1 MNQYIGIYRRCELL
15 YIRSEF
21 EKYALQPLE
30 GKILYFLRKGC
41 CTQEDVCIYFNMDKG
56 RIARNLSELE
66 EKGLVCRVVNERNK
80 RQKLVSLTSQGRQVL
95 SGIDR
100 IFEEWDAVCSSGFT
114 EQERCLYQDFVKRIA
129 ENAMEYRH
137 SQINQKEGCTY
148 DK

>member
-66 EKGLVCRVVNERNK
+66 EKGLVND
-80 RQKLVSLTSQGRQVL
+80 QPGQGKLDIFTTGSTEEYTMKAAKVGLDPVTSVQFYPPMKL
-95 SGIDR
+95 
-100 IFEEWDAVCSSGFT
+100 
-114 EQERCLYQDFVKRIA
+114 
-129 ENAMEYRH
+129 
-137 SQINQKEGCTY
+137 
-148 DK
+148 

>member
-1 MNQYIGIYRRCELL
+1 MHFSLW
-15 YIRSEF
+15 
-21 EKYALQPLE
+21 K
-30 GKILYFLRKGC
+30 GKSFIFCAR
-41 CTQEDVCIYFNMDKG
+41 DV
-56 RIARNLSELE
+56 
-66 EKGLVCRVVNERNK
+66 V

-100 IFEEWDAVCSSGFT
+100 IFEEWDAVCFSGFT

>member
-41 CTQEDVCIYFNMDKG
+41 CTQEDVCIYFDMDKG
-56 RIARNLSELE
+56 RIARTLSELE
-66 EKGLVCRVVNERNK
+66 DKGLVCRVVNENNK
-80 RQKLVSLTSQGRQVL
+80 RQKLVSLTLQGNQVL
-95 SGIDR
+95 SEIDR
-100 IFEEWDAVCSSGFT
+100 IFEKWDAVCFSGFT
-114 EQERCLYQDFVKRIA
+114 EEERRLYQDIVKRIA

-137 SQINQKEGCTY
+137 NQIIQREGSTY
-148 DK
+148 GK

>member
-1 MNQYIGIYRRCELL
+1 MKNMHFSLWKGKSFIFCARDVVPRRM
-15 YIRSEF
+15 YVF
-21 EKYALQPLE
+21 
-30 GKILYFLRKGC
+30 ILTW
-41 CTQEDVCIYFNMDKG
+41 TQEDIGAHFDLDKG

-66 EKGLVCRVVNERNK
+66 EKGLVCRVVNESNK

-100 IFEEWDAVCSSGFT
+100 IFEEWDAVCFSGFT

>member
-41 CTQEDVCIYFNMDKG
+41 CT
-56 RIARNLSELE
+56 LE
-66 EKGLVCRVVNERNK
+66 EKGLVCRVVNESNK
-80 RQKLVSLTSQGRQVL
+80 RQKLVSLTSQGGQVL

-100 IFEEWDAVCSSGFT
+100 IFEEWDAVCFSGFT